1 VHRSDHRSD
10 DRFTGQT
17 VLITGA
23 TGGMGSSHARAYHRE
38 GASVVIAGR
47 DVDAGRALV
56 AELTASARSG
66 AQGVGRAAAVRLDVT
81 SEEDWRSAV
90 TATEERFGPMTVLVN
105 NAGVQAPAAV
115 LEQTDP
121 TVWRRTVDINL
132 TGAFLGIKATTASL
146 RRAGGGSIVN
156 VASTTARGGTPFFG
170 PYVASKW
177 ALRGLT
183 QTAALELGRDG
194 IRVNT
199 LLPGVVSTPLI
210 TTPTAPGETPI
221 ADVYSPDAYA
231 VPRVAQPQEISD
243 LLLHLTA
250 PSTTF
255 ITGAEFVIDGGLLL
269 GPALPREQA
278 A

>member
-1 VHRSDHRSD
+1 MHRSDHRSD

-38 GASVVIAGR
+38 GANVVIAGR

-56 AELTASARSG
+56 EELTGSARSG
-66 AQGVGRAAAVRLDVT
+66 AQGARRAAAVRLDVT
-81 SEEDWRSAV
+81 SEEDWLSAV
-90 TATEERFGPMTVLVN
+90 TTTEERFGPMTVLVD
-105 NAGVQAPAAV
+105 NAGVQNPAAV
-115 LEQTDP
+115 LEQTDL
-121 TVWRRTVDINL
+121 TVWQRTVEANV

-156 VASTTARGGTPFFG
+156 IASTTARGGTAFFG

-177 ALRGLT
+177 AVRGLT
-183 QTAALELGRDG
+183 RTAALELGRDG
-194 IRVNT
+194 IRVNA
-199 LLPGVVSTPLI
+199 LLPGVVSTPLVN
-210 TTPTAPGETPI
+210 TPTAPGQTPI
-221 ADVYSPDAYA
+221 AESYSPDAYA
-231 VPRVAQPQEISD
+231 VPRLAQPEEISD

-269 GPALPREQA
+269 GPALPSEQA